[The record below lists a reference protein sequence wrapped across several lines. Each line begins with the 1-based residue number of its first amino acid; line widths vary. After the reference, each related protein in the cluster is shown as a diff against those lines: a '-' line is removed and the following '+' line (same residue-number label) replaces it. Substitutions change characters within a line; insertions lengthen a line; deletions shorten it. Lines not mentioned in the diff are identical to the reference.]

1 MEVKHLTKAEFLSRV
16 YDYEA
21 SPSKFESKGDK
32 PVLVDFYASWC
43 GPCKMMA
50 PVLEEIAGEYEGKID
65 VYKVDVD
72 DERELAARFNVRSI
86 PALLFVPKGGMPQM
100 IAGAMPKDAL
110 RAKIDGCCF
119 DRGGAFGVSGADR
132 MEGPLP
138 VFCVR
143 SVGGPGPPP
152 PDVSF

>member
-16 YDYEA
+16 YDYET

-110 RAKIDGCCF
+110 RAKIDGVLL
-119 DRGGAFGVSGADR
+119 R
-132 MEGPLP
+132 
-138 VFCVR
+138 
-143 SVGGPGPPP
+143 
-152 PDVSF
+152 

>member
-50 PVLEEIAGEYEGKID
+50 PVVAQLADELEGKAKVGKLNIDDCMDIAGKYRVMNIPTFLIIRNGQEMERIVGAVSKNELQKKI
-65 VYKVDVD
+65 
-72 DERELAARFNVRSI
+72 E
-86 PALLFVPKGGMPQM
+86 Q
-100 IAGAMPKDAL
+100 AM
-110 RAKIDGCCF
+110 G
-119 DRGGAFGVSGADR
+119 
-132 MEGPLP
+132 
-138 VFCVR
+138 
-143 SVGGPGPPP
+143 
-152 PDVSF
+152 

>member
-86 PALLFVPKGGMPQM
+86 PTLLFVPKGGMPQM

-110 RAKIDGCCF
+110 RAKIDGVLL
-119 DRGGAFGVSGADR
+119 R
-132 MEGPLP
+132 
-138 VFCVR
+138 
-143 SVGGPGPPP
+143 
-152 PDVSF
+152 